1 MQPFLSR
8 SPRRSHAF
16 TLVELLV
23 VISIIG
29 ILAGLLLPVL
39 GRAKT
44 VAKINIAKTEI
55 TTLVAAIKQYE
66 VTYNSWPASK
76 AAYDSAAGNINSP
89 DFTFGT
95 TLNNGSVMAN
105 PNPQGPPY

>member
-1 MQPFLSR
+1 MQPFR
-8 SPRRSHAF
+8 STSPDRRRGF

-29 ILAGLLLPVL
+29 ILAGLLLPAL
-39 GRAKT
+39 SRAKT

-66 VTYNSWPASK
+66 VTYNSWPASSN
-76 AAYDSAAGNINSP
+76 AYYLASHNPDCT

-95 TLNNGSVMAN
+95 TDKNGNSLSD
-105 PNPQGPPY
+105 PQGVA